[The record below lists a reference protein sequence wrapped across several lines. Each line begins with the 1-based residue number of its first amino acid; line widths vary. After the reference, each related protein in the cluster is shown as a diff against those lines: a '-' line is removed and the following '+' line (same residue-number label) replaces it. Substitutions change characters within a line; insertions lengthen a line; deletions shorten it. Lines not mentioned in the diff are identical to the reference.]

1 MRTRLLRRLRIIP
14 FLRWTQ
20 RIVLPGFEGMS
31 LYDVGDFFFK
41 GIYNGYITTRA
52 SAIAFSFFLAVFPM
66 IIVFFTLIPFIPI
79 PNLQSSILDF
89 MDGVVPRGTN
99 QFIHDTIADI
109 ISRPRGGLLSATF
122 IMAIYFATNG
132 FMSVFDAFNTSYHDS
147 EERSWIKQRLIA
159 LFLFL
164 IVSILMITGIGVLIS
179 SSLSLRFLQEHH
191 IINDIGSYY
200 FLTGLQILV
209 FIALVFFTISFIY
222 FMAPSKLTR
231 FRFFSPGS
239 ILATVLSL
247 ILSVAFNYY
256 LQNFS
261 KYNVLYGSI
270 GTILII
276 QVWIYFNAIIL
287 LIGFELNLSIK
298 TAKYVQIRSGEG

>member
-1 MRTRLLRRLRIIP
+1 MKIRLLRNLRVLH
-14 FLRWTQ
+14 FLKWMKK
-20 RIVLPGFEGMS
+20 IVLPGFEGMS
-31 LYDVGDFFFK
+31 LFDVGDFFFK

-66 IIVFFTLIPFIPI
+66 IIVFFTIIPFIPI
-79 PNLQSSILDF
+79 PDLQSLILEF
-89 MDGVVPRGTN
+89 VDGIVPRGTN
-99 QFIHDTIADI
+99 QFIHDTLEDI
-109 ISRPRGGLLSATF
+109 ISRPRGGLLSITF
-122 IMAIYFATNG
+122 LMAVYFATNG

-147 EERSWIKQRLIA
+147 EERPWIKQRLIA
-159 LFLFL
+159 LFLFVV
-164 IVSILMITGIGVLIS
+164 VSILIILGIAVLVTS
-179 SSLSLRFLQEHH
+179 SFSLQFLQEHH
-191 IINDIGSYY
+191 IINSAGSYY
-200 FLTGLQILV
+200 LLTGLQLLV
-209 FIALVFFTISFIY
+209 FIAMVFFTISFIY
-222 FMAPSKLTR
+222 FLAPSKLSR
-231 FRFFSPGS
+231 FHFFSPGS

-247 ILSVAFNYY
+247 ILSIAFNYY

-298 TAKYVQIRSGEG
+298 TAKYVQLKTK

>member
-1 MRTRLLRRLRIIP
+1 MKIRLLRNLRVLH
-14 FLRWTQ
+14 FLKWMKK
-20 RIVLPGFEGMS
+20 IVLPGFEGMS
-31 LYDVGDFFFK
+31 LFDVGDFFFK

-66 IIVFFTLIPFIPI
+66 IIVFFTIIPFIPI
-79 PNLQSSILDF
+79 PDLQSLILEF
-89 MDGVVPRGTN
+89 VDGIVPRGTN
-99 QFIHDTIADI
+99 QFIHDTLEDI
-109 ISRPRGGLLSATF
+109 ISRPRGGLLSITF
-122 IMAIYFATNG
+122 LMAVYFATNG

-147 EERSWIKQRLIA
+147 EERPWIKQRLIA
-159 LFLFL
+159 LFLFVV
-164 IVSILMITGIGVLIS
+164 VSILIILGIAVLVTS
-179 SSLSLRFLQEHH
+179 SFSLQFLQEHH
-191 IINDIGSYY
+191 IINSAGSYY
-200 FLTGLQILV
+200 LLTGLQLLV
-209 FIALVFFTISFIY
+209 FIAMVFFTISFIY
-222 FMAPSKLTR
+222 FLAPSKLTR
-231 FRFFSPGS
+231 FHFFSPGS

-247 ILSVAFNYY
+247 ILSIAFNYY

-298 TAKYVQIRSGEG
+298 TAKYVQLKTK